1 MSQGIPH
8 VLPPPPPCP
17 TLPTAC
23 LFTTDET
30 ALIDLTLVIKYRN
43 SADEE
48 EEAEPKFAAQG
59 VLGSGAGLNRT
70 SWSPDARFLACGLF
84 LGGGKGRRVVYF
96 LFCSVMGLLLFPPMH
111 ASMHT
116 HTQAERERAHLVRTC
131 TTPLLNRLSLSVFHP
146 LPFDLLSG
154 DSGGKV
160 YLVPIGLDALD
171 SKSGNQRAESLQA
184 LVGE

>member
-1 MSQGIPH
+1 MSYPPH
-8 VLPPPPPCP
+8 R
-17 TLPTAC
+17 

-30 ALIDLTLVIKYRN
+30 ALIDLTVVIKYRD

-48 EEAEPKFAAQG
+48 EEAEPKFAVQG
-59 VLGSGAGLNRT
+59 VPGSGAGLNRT

-84 LGGGKGRRVVYF
+84 LGGGQGWRVVF
-96 LFCSVMGLLLFPPMH
+96 FFFARSWVIFSFPPRTRPC
-111 ASMHT
+111 ANTLRQS
-116 HTQAERERAHLVRTC
+116 ERAHLVRTC
-131 TTPLLNRLSLSVFHP
+131 TTPLLNRLSKSLSLSVFHP
-146 LPFDLLSG
+146 LPFELLSG

-171 SKSGNQRAESLQA
+171 SKTGNQRAESLQA